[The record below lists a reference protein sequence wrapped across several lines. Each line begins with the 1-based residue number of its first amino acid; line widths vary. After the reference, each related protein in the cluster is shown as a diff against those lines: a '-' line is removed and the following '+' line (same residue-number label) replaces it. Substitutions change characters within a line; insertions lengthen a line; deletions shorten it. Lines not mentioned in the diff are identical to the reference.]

1 MCNMECGAREWGMQ
15 RERRGVMRRF
25 SLRKLLGWILRR
37 FGVGLFGLIALW
49 RRISSIEFRK

>member
-1 MCNMECGAREWGMQ
+1 MCNMECGAREWGRQ
-15 RERRGVMRRF
+15 RETVGVMRKF

-37 FGVGLFGLIALW
+37 FGVVLFGLIGLW